1 MQEPGVTPGRTAG
14 SHWRFPRAGH
24 WWLPAL
30 LSCVLFLTIAD
41 EANAMG
47 KMCLFSAVKGVVL
60 DHGKPVEGAVIERSY
75 EWAWKGQSGERQRDD
90 RCAGCDF
97 PCQ

>member
-1 MQEPGVTPGRTAG
+1 
-14 SHWRFPRAGH
+14 
-24 WWLPAL
+24 LPAL

-90 RCAGCDF
+90 RCAGCVF